1 LCGIGPD
8 GRLYAFRGQKVYTFH
23 ADGVGVE
30 HVHED
35 ARDVFPGAPRNVRA
49 AVYDLPNNK
58 VYMFK
63 GTPRRIFVSAW
74 INFNLNLFI

>member
-1 LCGIGPD
+1 M
-8 GRLYAFRGQKVYTFH
+8 FH

-35 ARDVFPGAPRNVRA
+35 ARDVFLGAPRNVRA

-63 GTPRRIFVSAW
+63 GTPRRIFVSS
-74 INFNLNLFI
+74 